1 MLKPFVTFVLLGGSA
16 ALASAQSGITTYG
29 VIDAG
34 VVGQRGCTG
43 PCTTKIGSGL
53 ASESHIGIQGSEP
66 VSQTTAAIFAL
77 ETGLRVDTGRAD
89 QGERLFG
96 RQAWVGL
103 AGEFGALT
111 IGRQYSLPYLALTD
125 VADPFKGGMAGS
137 ASNLIGGP
145 RRVDNSVQYYGAMA
159 RGLSAGA
166 SYAFKEEVDTSPAGR
181 AWGMT
186 VGIELG
192 PLTVRAAHQ
201 NLSAVRVQFNS
212 KTSNDTAA
220 RNSIVAANMRLG
232 WGTAYAAYS
241 LSRGWASSPLF
252 NPDNPYGAGI
262 ARTPSTS
269 SRDVLLGVAVPA
281 VGRHHFP
288 RFVYHQGRPRP
299 GQPGREPDRPRG
311 QPCGLAPHR
320 FLRGLFAHPQPQR
333 RRLHGRQRQCAWQRQ
348 LRLQRRHAPR
358 FLAAAAGLRGDAT
371 RQISVA

>member
-269 SRDVLLGVAVPA
+269 SRDVLLGVAVPLSPATTFLASYITKDDRDLANQDANQIALGASHA
-281 VGRHHFP
+281 VSRRTDFYAAYSHIRNRNGAGYT
-288 RFVYHQGRPRP
+288 VGNASA
-299 GQPGREPDRPRG
+299 RG
-311 QPCGLAPHR
+311 SGNSA
-320 FLRGLFAHPQPQR
+320 FNVGM
-333 RRLHGRQRQCAWQRQ
+333 
-348 LRLQRRHAPR
+348 RHA
-358 FLAAAAGLRGDAT
+358 F
-371 RQISVA
+371 